1 MALIKKRFWELEK
14 KNVFQNPLYF
24 EKSNLALV
32 GPNLH
37 SRTIL
42 QKQISFICMKAPRT
56 ERVAQISK
64 KRPLSPN
71 PTIGPNVVRQSV
83 YPVQIGVRLRRT

>member
-1 MALIKKRFWELEK
+1 MILGTWE
-14 KNVFQNPLYF
+14 KNIFQNPLYF
-24 EKSNLALV
+24 EKSNFALV

-56 ERVAQISK
+56 EQVAWFSK
-64 KRPLSPN
+64 KKAFIAQPYYWAAFAAKN
-71 PTIGPNVVRQSV
+71 Q
-83 YPVQIGVRLRRT
+83 